1 FYLKNEALS
10 KLSGELKSIMN
21 DETYLKWLFWG
32 KLSFLSDKGKAAKMY
47 KTVADALKNGNNELL
62 TRDLTMLEMVMEEY
76 STAKKEY
83 DTLAEAFEEKYYDG
97 GKINDGLSAEKAG
110 EILDEVLG
118 KETATY
124 GTMIPETEADIAKY
138 TDRVQIVM
146 RPQEP
151 APEEQNDGTEENTPD
166 QSGDTDGETEP
177 KTGTEGDDPSE
188 PTTGTDGAGEPTD
201 GNGEPTDGSGTTG
214 TEENTPKAL
223 IYSSVVEAFEAIL
236 SQKEAELQ
244 NAKTEYLNA
253 QSEKVNDSF
262 KNGREYLEEAL
273 KNYESVDLEA
283 VKKEAESLWK
293 ATPDTQNFFEE
304 WFNYYGSLLNFKD
317 LAEESA
323 LLGSAK
329 VIHSIQNY
337 LNAFNEILSEKNRAE
352 YESYREELDK
362 SRKVYANELSSLY
375 QQTLEI
381 ERAGLIEWNKAYNK
395 LQDKFTDFQNEFI
408 NRWNTTTEK
417 WQEAIEGFEADKAQ
431 WINAMFMEAESR
443 SLAGLE
449 SAGTSASVSLKTAR
463 DKVSALDSF
472 DYSGLEQS
480 SLVGSVLS
488 DSKISAIESLLNNKA
503 SSIEQAK
510 SPAFMLKAS
519 DEYQLYQAA
528 QSVTKIFEETNKR
541 AEEISAR
548 ASAQRFKIEI
558 DQKIKDSIKKIDDK
572 NAEMRSSF
580 DERAFGEGY
589 TVKNGYYRKK
599 IVKDVS
605 VFSVDTENIKVRM
618 WKDFEAS
625 DPEVNL
631 SLLEEN
637 VDAVSFSVIMTL
649 VSAQLTD
656 WENSIFGVS
665 GVVSTGDDKAS
676 TKTVSYIVGEFEKY
690 AYGEQYKD
698 EVELGKG
705 LVGAIL
711 LDFEN
716 NSQKEKAGWEA
727 LDAPTW
733 ERKLWCS
740 DTFPGPSIREF
751 STMVAS
757 IVATV
762 CTFGAGAVLAVAVSA
777 AIMATNELTFEL
789 ADVGVGYH
797 DWDEA
802 AKNVAKAAVSGAI
815 TGASGAAMG
824 AASKVGGIGGVFL
837 KTGITSSSSIT
848 TQFTNAFIDGGF
860 SGVKDAFNSWSDWQ
874 GIAVTTGS
882 AFISNSM
889 SYAILGDQNIN
900 FASYNP
906 DQIKDVV
913 TAVNLGSGLLGNAL
927 EYAVTG
933 ETFFN
938 LLNLSMFGLE
948 YGSMWGAGGMQTL
961 SGGLLEFHL
970 GNSGI
975 QFAVGSGGTD
985 ISIGTVVSALNGVS
999 VIQKDNEI
1007 NTYIQQHYGGDELT
1021 AQMLKSLYAQEE
1033 YGAQDTLEEILSGN
1047 LSKEEVAQKYFEV
1060 QLQVLNAILGVLT
1073 IDEEA
1078 DSEEKSVLEKIEER
1092 EEEIVEEGSSDTG
1105 QEAEENS
1112 AGDKTETESDNVI
1125 EEKSETDEKPP
1136 EPAEEKKDVP
1146 ENAVIVEEEKTTTAA
1161 PEQKAEAT
1169 ESAETEETT
1178 KAYINQKLVEV
1189 KKALE
1194 EIKQL
1199 FEKYDLWN
1207 IIQERFK
1214 DVKGKPY
1221 ANTVKEEKYDE
1232 RGVITKDSP
1241 AFNCIGLLTYLY
1253 DIAAAHDCKNFD
1265 EYTMFNELTGITD
1278 VSQLKPGDVI
1288 WWQYDETDKDGST
1301 TTSYHVQVWTGNGS
1315 TYESCGGK
1323 GVREKNY
1330 QQYLGWLYGSQYN
1343 HSNQIIKYYRYTGA
1357 KR

>member
-1 FYLKNEALS
+1 
-10 KLSGELKSIMN
+10 MN

-362 SRKVYANELSSLY
+362 SRKVYSNELNSLY

-408 NRWNTTTEK
+408 NRWNATTEK
-417 WQEAIEGFEADKAQ
+417 WQEAIEGFEEEKAQ

-449 SAGTSASVSLKTAR
+449 SGSGQTSAGAALKAAR
-463 DKVSALDSF
+463 DKVKALDDF

-480 SLVGSVLS
+480 SLVNSVLS
-488 DSKISAIESLLNNKA
+488 DSKISAIETLLNNKA
-503 SSIEQAK
+503 SSIEQTK

-519 DEYQLYQAA
+519 DEYKLYQAA
-528 QSVTKIFEETNKR
+528 QSVAEIFEETNKR

-548 ASAQRFKIEI
+548 ASAQRFRIEI
-558 DQKIKDSIKKIDDK
+558 DQKIKESIQKIDDK
-572 NAEMRSSF
+572 NAEMKSSF
-580 DERAFGEGY
+580 DERAFTEGY

-605 VFSVDTENIKVRM
+605 VFSVDTENVKVRM
-618 WKDFEAS
+618 WKDFEAN

-665 GVVSTGDDKAS
+665 GVASTGDDKAS

-690 AYGEQYKD
+690 AYGEQYKGQ
-698 EVELGKG
+698 VELGKG

-757 IVATV
+757 IVAT
-762 CTFGAGAVLAVAVSA
+762 
-777 AIMATNELTFEL
+777 
-789 ADVGVGYH
+789 
-797 DWDEA
+797 
-802 AKNVAKAAVSGAI
+802 
-815 TGASGAAMG
+815 
-824 AASKVGGIGGVFL
+824 
-837 KTGITSSSSIT
+837 
-848 TQFTNAFIDGGF
+848 
-860 SGVKDAFNSWSDWQ
+860 
-874 GIAVTTGS
+874 
-882 AFISNSM
+882 
-889 SYAILGDQNIN
+889 
-900 FASYNP
+900 
-906 DQIKDVV
+906 
-913 TAVNLGSGLLGNAL
+913 
-927 EYAVTG
+927 
-933 ETFFN
+933 
-938 LLNLSMFGLE
+938 
-948 YGSMWGAGGMQTL
+948 
-961 SGGLLEFHL
+961 
-970 GNSGI
+970 
-975 QFAVGSGGTD
+975 
-985 ISIGTVVSALNGVS
+985 
-999 VIQKDNEI
+999 
-1007 NTYIQQHYGGDELT
+1007 
-1021 AQMLKSLYAQEE
+1021 
-1033 YGAQDTLEEILSGN
+1033 
-1047 LSKEEVAQKYFEV
+1047 
-1060 QLQVLNAILGVLT
+1060 
-1073 IDEEA
+1073 
-1078 DSEEKSVLEKIEER
+1078 
-1092 EEEIVEEGSSDTG
+1092 
-1105 QEAEENS
+1105 
-1112 AGDKTETESDNVI
+1112 
-1125 EEKSETDEKPP
+1125 
-1136 EPAEEKKDVP
+1136 
-1146 ENAVIVEEEKTTTAA
+1146 
-1161 PEQKAEAT
+1161 
-1169 ESAETEETT
+1169 
-1178 KAYINQKLVEV
+1178 
-1189 KKALE
+1189 
-1194 EIKQL
+1194 
-1199 FEKYDLWN
+1199 
-1207 IIQERFK
+1207 
-1214 DVKGKPY
+1214 
-1221 ANTVKEEKYDE
+1221 
-1232 RGVITKDSP
+1232 
-1241 AFNCIGLLTYLY
+1241 
-1253 DIAAAHDCKNFD
+1253 
-1265 EYTMFNELTGITD
+1265 
-1278 VSQLKPGDVI
+1278 
-1288 WWQYDETDKDGST
+1288 
-1301 TTSYHVQVWTGNGS
+1301 
-1315 TYESCGGK
+1315 
-1323 GVREKNY
+1323 
-1330 QQYLGWLYGSQYN
+1330 
-1343 HSNQIIKYYRYTGA
+1343 
-1357 KR
+1357 

>member
-1 FYLKNEALS
+1 M
-10 KLSGELKSIMN
+10 GEQTG
-21 DETYLKWLFWG
+21 DGQGE
-32 KLSFLSDKGKAAKMY
+32 
-47 KTVADALKNGNNELL
+47 NN
-62 TRDLTMLEMVMEEY
+62 
-76 STAKKEY
+76 S
-83 DTLAEAFEEKYYDG
+83 
-97 GKINDGLSAEKAG
+97 
-110 EILDEVLG
+110 
-118 KETATY
+118 
-124 GTMIPETEADIAKY
+124 
-138 TDRVQIVM
+138 
-146 RPQEP
+146 
-151 APEEQNDGTEENTPD
+151 D
-166 QSGDTDGETEP
+166 QSVDTDGETEP
-177 KTGTEGDDPSE
+177 TSGTEGDDQSE
-188 PTTGTDGAGEPTD
+188 PT
-201 GNGEPTDGSGTTG
+201 NGSGDDS
-214 TEENTPKAL
+214 PKAL
-223 IYSSVVEAFEAIL
+223 IYSSIVEAFEAIL
-236 SQKEAELQ
+236 SQKEVALQ
-244 NAKTEYLNA
+244 NAKTTYING

-262 KNGREYLEEAL
+262 KNGQEYLEEAL
-273 KNYESVDLEA
+273 KNYESIDLEA
-283 VKKEAESLWK
+283 VKKAAESLWK
-293 ATPDTQNFFEE
+293 ATPDTQNFFED
-304 WFNYYGSLLNFKD
+304 WFNYYGSLLNVESLGK
-317 LAEESA
+317 ESA

-362 SRKVYANELSSLY
+362 SRKVYSNELASLY

-408 NRWNTTTEK
+408 NRWNATTAK
-417 WQEAIEGFEADKAQ
+417 WQEAVEGFEADKAD

-449 SAGTSASVSLKTAR
+449 SGSTSATASLKAAR
-463 DKVSALDSF
+463 DKVHALDDF

-480 SLVGSVLS
+480 SLVESVLS
-488 DSKISAIESLLNNKA
+488 DSKISAIETLLNNKA
-503 SSIEQAK
+503 SSIEQTK

-528 QSVTKIFEETNKR
+528 QNVASIFEETNKR
-541 AEEISAR
+541 AEEISSR
-548 ASAQRFKIEI
+548 ASAQRFRIEI
-558 DQKIKDSIKKIDDK
+558 DAKIKESIQKIDDK
-572 NAEMRSSF
+572 NTEMKSSF

-605 VFSVDTENIKVRM
+605 VFSVDTENVKVRM
-618 WKDFEAS
+618 WKDFEAN

-665 GVVSTGDDKAS
+665 GLVATGDDKAS

-690 AYGEQYKD
+690 AYGEQYKG

-757 IVATV
+757 IAATV
-762 CTFGAGAVLAVAVSA
+762 CTFGAGAMLAVAVSA

-797 DWDEA
+797 DWEEA

-837 KTGITSSSSIT
+837 KTGITSSASIT
-848 TQFTNAFIDGGF
+848 TQFTNAFIDDGF
-860 SGVKDAFNSWSDWQ
+860 SGVVDAFNSWSDWQ

-889 SYAILGDQNIN
+889 SYAVLGDQNIN

-933 ETFFN
+933 EASFN

-1007 NTYIQQHYGGDELT
+1007 NTYIQQHYGGDETT

-1047 LSKEEVAQKYFEV
+1047 LSKEEVAEKYFEV
-1060 QLQVLNAILGVLT
+1060 QLQVMNAILEVLT
-1073 IDEEA
+1073 IYEEA

-1092 EEEIVEEGSSDTG
+1092 EEEILEEGSSDTV

-1112 AGDKTETESDNVI
+1112 AGEKTESESDNII
-1125 EEKSETDEKPP
+1125 EEKSETDEKSP
-1136 EPAEEKKDVP
+1136 ETPEEKNDVP
-1146 ENAVIVEEEKTTTAA
+1146 ENKT
-1161 PEQKAEAT
+1161 EVT

-1178 KAYINQKLVEV
+1178 KPYINQKLVEI
-1189 KKALE
+1189 KAALE

-1214 DVKGKPY
+1214 DVEGRPY
-1221 ANTVKEEKYDE
+1221 ANTVSEEIYDE

-1241 AFNCIGLLTYLY
+1241 AFNCIGLVTYLFG
-1253 DIAAAHDCKNFD
+1253 IAAAYNCVDFD
-1265 EYTMFNELTGITD
+1265 KYTMFEELTDITD
-1278 VSQLKPGDVI
+1278 VSQLKTGDVI
-1288 WWQYDETDKDGST
+1288 WWQYDELNT
-1301 TTSYHVQVWTGNGS
+1301 TTGKTSTYYHVQVWTGTGS
-1315 TYESCGGK
+1315 TYESSGGN

-1330 QQYLGWLYGSQYN
+1330 QEYLGWLYGSQYN
-1343 HSNQIIKYYRYTGA
+1343 HSNQIIKYYRYTGV